1 MAKNM
6 RVHELAK
13 ELGMTNAE
21 AMDLA
26 SALGVPVKSH
36 SSSLNEAYADMIRRR
51 AVRDG
56 LTRDEQPEEPG
67 KPVKKASA
75 KKSAASRPD
84 AAEQA
89 VTEQVAAQPSAPATT
104 CATTAAPRGTRPGWC
119 PRSPCSSGSS
129 TSTRAWTW

>member
-26 SALGVPVKSH
+26 TALGVPVKSH

-56 LTRDEQPEEPG
+56 LTRDEQPEEP
-67 KPVKKASA
+67 KPAKKPAKKAAA
-75 KKSAASRPD
+75 KR
-84 AAEQA
+84 AEPEVDKTA
-89 VTEQVAAQPSAPATT
+89 EPCARSSPPTT
-104 CATTAAPRGTRPGWC
+104 
-119 PRSPCSSGSS
+119 S
-129 TSTRAWTW
+129 

>member
-13 ELGMTNAE
+13 ELGMTNGE

-56 LTRDEQPEEPG
+56 LTRDEQPEEP
-67 KPVKKASA
+67 KPVKKTTKKAAA
-75 KKSAASRPD
+75 K
-84 AAEQA
+84 
-89 VTEQVAAQPSAPATT
+89 ATV
-104 CATTAAPRGTRPGWC
+104 ATTARR
-119 PRSPCSSGSS
+119 R
-129 TSTRAWTW
+129 